1 MDFYMPV
8 KIFDEENAVWNHKAE
23 FTALGKKALIV
34 TGKHSAKKN
43 GSYEDVKKALESEG
57 IAHVLFDEV
66 EENPSMET
74 VMKARDLGVAEAVDF
89 VIGIGGGSPMDA
101 SKSIALMIV
110 HKDEDMSYLYKKG
123 VDGTALP
130 VVAIPTTCGTGSEV
144 TPYSILTNTQ
154 KNTKASTPHRI
165 WAKYAFIDYR
175 YLMSAPKKV
184 LCDTAMD
191 AFGHMVESYINANAN
206 EYSRM
211 CVGQGLKIWARS
223 KDALIGKRSM
233 GTSDYKNLLT
243 ASAMAGMAISV
254 SGTSLPHGLSYGL
267 TCNIGTSHGKAVG
280 YFLAG
285 YMKEAAK
292 EDRDYIL
299 ETAGFADIEEFETYY
314 EAACGKEDVSE
325 ELLQSIADGIMS
337 NEVKL
342 KNCPY
347 KVDVAKINRIVGL
360 E

>member
-1 MDFYMPV
+1 MDFYIPV
-8 KIFDEENAVWNHKAE
+8 KIFDEENAVWNHKMELAS
-23 FTALGKKALIV
+23 LGKRALIV
-34 TGKHSAKKN
+34 TGKRSARLN
-43 GSYEDVKKALESEG
+43 GSYEDVKRALDSENVTS
-57 IAHVLFDEV
+57 VLFDEV
-66 EENPSMET
+66 EENPSVET
-74 VMKARDLGVAEAVDF
+74 VMKARDLGVAENVDF

-101 SKSIALMIV
+101 SKSIALMIA
-110 HKDEDMSYLYKKG
+110 HKDEDMSYLYEKG

-130 VVAIPTTCGTGSEV
+130 VVAIPTTCGTGSEL
-144 TPYSILTNTQ
+144 TPFSILTNTQ

-165 WAKYAFIDYR
+165 WAAYTFMDYR

-184 LCDTAMD
+184 LCDTALD
-191 AFGHMVESYINANAN
+191 AFGHMAESYINTNAN

-211 CVGQGLKIWARS
+211 CVDRGLKIWARS
-223 KDALIGKRSM
+223 KDALIGKRPLEKA
-233 GTSDYKNLLT
+233 DYQNLLR

-292 EDRDYIL
+292 EDQDYIL
-299 ETAGFADIEEFETYY
+299 GAARFSDMEEFEAYY
-314 EAACGKEDVSE
+314 AEACGSEDVST
-325 ELLQSIADGIMS
+325 ELLQSIAEGIMS

-347 KVDVAKINRIVGL
+347 EVDEEKIKRIVGL
-360 E
+360 